1 MKQLIK
7 QKLSKKGL
15 SKAQFDKALLYC
27 NERYK
32 EGFTLKEIHDVLTQ
46 KKHMHPLAALGKD
59 WFPKLVQEI
68 K

>member
-7 QKLSKKGL
+7 QELSTKGL
-15 SKAQFDKALLYC
+15 NEAQFDKALLYC

-46 KKHMHPLAALGKD
+46 KKHMHPLAALGQQ
-59 WFPKLVQEI
+59 WFPKLVKEI